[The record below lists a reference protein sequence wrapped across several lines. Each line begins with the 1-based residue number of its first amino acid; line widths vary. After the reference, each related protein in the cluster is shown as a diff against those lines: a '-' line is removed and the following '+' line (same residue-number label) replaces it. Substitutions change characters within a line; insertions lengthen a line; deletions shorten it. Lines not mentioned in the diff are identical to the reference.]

1 MTKEELKIF
10 CDKNEI
16 EYDENVSKKELE
28 DLVKEFKKTNEKDSE
43 EEAPDPEPTPEPTP
57 EPDPEPEPTPEPEP
71 DPEPEPEP
79 DPEPEPEPDP
89 EPTPDLE
96 VSPASKAVFLG
107 YLSAGANKPIAITAI
122 EDTIISGTPC
132 KRISLI
138 NGTTTV
144 LSAEELQ
151 HKMVSSSV

>member
-43 EEAPDPEPTPEPTP
+43 EEAPDPEPTPEPT
-57 EPDPEPEPTPEPEP
+57 
-71 DPEPEPEP
+71 PEP

>member
-43 EEAPDPEPTPEPTP
+43 EEAPDPEPTPEPT
-57 EPDPEPEPTPEPEP
+57 PEP

>member
-57 EPDPEPEPTPEPEP
+57 EPDPEPEPT
-71 DPEPEPEP
+71 PEPEP

>member
-1 MTKEELKIF
+1 MTKEQLKEF
-10 CDKNEI
+10 CDENEI
-16 EYDENVSKKELE
+16 EYDENISKKELE

-43 EEAPDPEPTPEPTP
+43 EEAPDPEPTPEPT
-57 EPDPEPEPTPEPEP
+57 
-71 DPEPEPEP
+71 PEP